1 MYGVNYRKLWA
12 TVVLVLSIVLISACG
27 NGDGDE
33 ITEEPI
39 DNGMEITFPTID
51 RTNLGDNI
59 VAEFEGG
66 TITGEEF
73 ATFLAVQAF
82 LNPETPINE
91 EEYRSQ
97 IIQQHIM
104 EKLLSEQ
111 SEDEEWVN
119 EQADNIWEQF
129 EMIYGEELMEE
140 AYETLQVSEADI
152 RHLLVSMFK
161 VESYFRENV
170 TEEDLRDFYN
180 DVSEE
185 LTTATFSHI
194 LIATHEGDVEI
205 RTEEEALQEANEL
218 YEQLQ
223 AGADLN
229 ELADEHSDDPGS
241 AGNGGRYA
249 DSNIVQLVPEFRNA
263 IIEQELNEIGQPV
276 KTDFG
281 YHIIRV
287 EELDMIPFD
296 EVKEAIRSE
305 VVYEKYLE
313 YFFETIPALIIEINL

>member
-1 MYGVNYRKLWA
+1 MSYRKIW
-12 TVVLVLSIVLISACG
+12 TVVVMVLTIALISACG
-27 NGDGDE
+27 NG
-33 ITEEPI
+33 EEESVEPETN
-39 DNGMEITFPTID
+39 DTDFEITFPTID
-51 RTNLGDNI
+51 RTNLGDNV

-104 EKLLSEQ
+104 EKILSDQ
-111 SEDEEWVN
+111 AEDEEWVN
-119 EQADNIWEQF
+119 EQADHIWEQF
-129 EMIYGEELMEE
+129 GMIYGEELMEE
-140 AYETLQVSEADI
+140 AFETLQVTEADV
-152 RHLLVSMFK
+152 RHMLTSMFK
-161 VESYFRENV
+161 VESYFRESV

-249 DSNIVQLVPEFRNA
+249 DSNIAQLVPEFRNA
-263 IIEQELNEIGQPV
+263 ILEQEINEIGQPV
-276 KTDFG
+276 KTNFG

-287 EELDMIPFD
+287 EELDVIPFD

-313 YFFETIPALIIEINL
+313 YFFETIPELIIEINL